1 MLTTLP
7 LSRNGQATGGG
18 PSRQLYMLLRE
29 APDRAAATAY
39 LQRRLAEA
47 AALPPAWSDG
57 VAGMEAWLELR
68 GRNRAEEFRQYQAA
82 RLEGAPRRHFAT
94 LAQARRFLS
103 VQAPSLLA
111 EGAWL
116 HSVLDH
122 WQQPAYM
129 PLIKLYL
136 DYLGRGVPPAN
147 HVAQVRQVL
156 AVQACSNWQDLE
168 DSGFV
173 QGAIRLALAWTGERY
188 LPELLGYHLA
198 VADQPAAQPS
208 LLHELCELGIPLP
221 PPPPAD
227 AHILNVLRAMLA
239 GRLDAVPPDP
249 TAFLQRLELG
259 HSLGRIG
266 LQTLPATP
274 EGGAAQDAPAAN
286 AAVAA
291 VFTAPGPAAGPA
303 CDAAAT
309 AQRAAEHGAAA
320 PTGTEGGT
328 QRSILRH
335 HFPADEHAW
344 ETITNEL
351 GLLEAQIAHCSSKAE
366 AMTLLA
372 RHMGPAVHHQPLG
385 LMAARVYAQ
394 LFDLA

>member
-7 LSRNGQATGGG
+7 LSRNGQATTGG

-57 VAGMEAWLELR
+57 LAGLEAWLELR
-68 GRNRAEEFRQYQAA
+68 GRNRAEEYRQYQAA
-82 RLEGAPRRHFAT
+82 RQDGAPRRHFAT

-122 WQQPAYM
+122 WHQPAYM

-136 DYLGRGVPPAN
+136 DYLGRGVPSAN
-147 HVAQVRQVL
+147 HVAQVRQIL
-156 AVQACSNWQDLE
+156 AVQACSTWQDLE

-173 QGAIRLALAWTGERY
+173 QGAIRLALSCTGERY
-188 LPELLGYHLA
+188 LPELLGYQLA

-208 LLHELCELGIPLP
+208 LLHELGELGIPLP
-221 PPPPAD
+221 QPPACQSL
-227 AHILNVLRAMLA
+227 ILNVLRAMLGA
-239 GRLDAVPPDP
+239 PSDA
-249 TAFLQRLELG
+249 AHFLQRLELG
-259 HSLGRIG
+259 YALGRIG
-266 LQTLPATP
+266 LQTLPVTP
-274 EGGAAQDAPAAN
+274 EGGAAQDAPPASP
-286 AAVAA
+286 AVAA
-291 VFTAPGPAAGPA
+291 VFTPPGSAGSA
-303 CDAAAT
+303 S
-309 AQRAAEHGAAA
+309 AAEARVDRSTDEAAAA
-320 PTGTEGGT
+320 PESAASDPP
-328 QRSILRH
+328 RSILRH

-351 GLLEAQIAHCSSKAE
+351 GLLEAQIATCGSQAE